1 MVLEKYKKVFI
12 DEILFLVFPRSRDGT
27 AMQHENIPAKNIK
40 QKNTRAKIKKSM
52 ENLWKQ
58 IYMEAQQTR
67 EEVKDVFPDIKKKKS
82 EIVQKER

>member
-1 MVLEKYKKVFI
+1 
-12 DEILFLVFPRSRDGT
+12 
-27 AMQHENIPAKNIK
+27 
-40 QKNTRAKIKKSM
+40 M

-67 EEVKDVFPDIKKKKS
+67 EKVKDVFPGIKKKS